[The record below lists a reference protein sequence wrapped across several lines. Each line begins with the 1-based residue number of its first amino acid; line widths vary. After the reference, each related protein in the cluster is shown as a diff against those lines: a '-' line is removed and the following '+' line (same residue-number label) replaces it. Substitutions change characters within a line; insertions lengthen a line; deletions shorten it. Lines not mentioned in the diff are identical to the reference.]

1 LNLWF
6 KELALVLDEV
16 EYQIYFV
23 MRKLVSAKDELGN
36 RFNGQELPNLYFQGL
51 MNILDPDVKKNLD

>member
-1 LNLWF
+1 MCIEKREKLNLWF

-23 MRKLVSAKDELGN
+23 MRK
-36 RFNGQELPNLYFQGL
+36 
-51 MNILDPDVKKNLD
+51 